1 MKKITNALLNSSLGK
16 RLAKDNASARLTSR
30 IVLAS
35 AVTKDAVGC
44 LFYTYQSLNNK
55 RIPEDQRKFVGAL
68 DFANGILNVGVQV
81 LMAFGVEDAIM
92 RLFDKKLAP
101 KYFSE
106 EESAIQKSY
115 KKLPEK
121 LAKETNYENFQKEF
135 IELTRRKRG
144 LAKIG
149 FQAIAV
155 SVLLQ
160 IVTKRMITPF
170 LATPAASF
178 LKKGMEKHDAEQAM
192 RKEKLAMM
200 NNATEAKETELKEL
214 ANA

>member
-16 RLAKDNASARLTSR
+16 RLAKDNASALLTSK
-30 IVLAS
+30 IVVAS

-68 DFANGILNVGVQV
+68 DLANGLLNVGVQL
-81 LMAFGVEDAIM
+81 LMALGVENLIM
-92 RLFDKKLAP
+92 RFFDKKLAP

-106 EESAIQKSY
+106 EDSVIQKSY
-115 KKLPEK
+115 KKLPES
-121 LAKETNYENFQKEF
+121 LTKETNYENFKKEF
-135 IELTRRKRG
+135 IELTRRRRG

-155 SVLLQ
+155 SILLQ

-178 LKKGMEKHDAEQAM
+178 MKKGMEKHDAEQAM